1 MTEPR
6 RLVEH
11 FFRHESARLVAS
23 LTRLFGVRHL
33 ALAEDVVQ
41 GSLLRA
47 LTSSTLRG
55 IPDEPAAWLRRA
67 AYRQAVDAL
76 RRDARWNPLGSRDAV
91 APPLPSLEEVGDDQL
106 RMIFVCCDDAVPPE
120 SQVALALKTLC
131 GFDVQEISRALLT
144 TEANV
149 AKRI

>member
-1 MTEPR
+1 MGTEPR
-6 RLVEH
+6 PLVEH

-47 LTSSTLRG
+47 LTSWSLKG
-55 IPDEPAAWLRRA
+55 IPDEPAAWLRRV
-67 AYRQAVDAL
+67 AYRLAVDAL
-76 RRDARWNPLGSRDAV
+76 RRDARWNPLGTHDAELTS
-91 APPLPSLEEVGDDQL
+91 PFPSIEEVGDDQL

-131 GFDVQEISRALLT
+131 GF
-144 TEANV
+144 
-149 AKRI
+149 